1 MIRGNDLLVKYP
13 RFEEKYLI
21 EGLIENNSLNL
32 LVAPSYTGK
41 TYVALGLCKSIC
53 DDANFLDKTVD
64 SGTVLY
70 IDKEMKPKYFAKRL
84 RKLGFINS
92 VNFLYENNTQVDF
105 DDHSSKKQF
114 LDSIRVLVKEENL
127 KLVVIDSLN
136 AFSEGYDENSNSSMR
151 EVMSFL
157 VEVSSICTVLLI
169 HHVGKGNNN
178 SKLTREDIRGASC
191 IVDKSDNVFLIN
203 ALGEFERCLVVDKAR
218 NHDIKPKPVFFT
230 MTSGLD
236 ELLEFI
242 VDIEKEPKRP
252 LKELVL
258 EHFVSGMNR
267 SQLMAHF
274 RNNGMN
280 FIDVELDKVLDNID
294 EIEIV
299 RGNKNAKFYN
309 WKSVIR

>member
-13 RFEEKYLI
+13 SFDEKYLI

-92 VNFLYENNTQVDF
+92 NKFLYENNPSIDF
-105 DDHSSKKQF
+105 DDYSSRKQF
-114 LDSIRVLVKEENL
+114 LDSIRALIKEENL
-127 KLVVIDSLN
+127 KLIVIDSLN

-157 VEVSSICTVLLI
+157 VEVSSICSVLLI

-178 SKLTREDIRGASC
+178 SKLTRDDIRGASC

-203 ALGEFERCLVVDKAR
+203 ALSETERCIFVDKAR
-218 NHDIKPKPVFFT
+218 NHDIKPKPVFFS
-230 MTSGLD
+230 MTSG
-236 ELLEFI
+236 ENEVLEFI
-242 VDIEKEPKRP
+242 VDTEKEPKRP

-280 FIDVELDKVLDNID
+280 FTNVELDKVLDNIPD
-294 EIEIV
+294 INIEKGPNNSKI
-299 RGNKNAKFYN
+299 YTM
-309 WKSVIR
+309 I

>member
-13 RFEEKYLI
+13 SFEEKYLI

-41 TYVALGLCKSIC
+41 TYVALGICKSIC

-64 SGTVLY
+64 GGTVLY

-127 KLVVIDSLN
+127 KLIVVDSLK
-136 AFSEGYDENSNSSMR
+136 AFSEGCDENSNSSMGI
-151 EVMSFL
+151 VMSFL
-157 VEVSSICTVLLI
+157 VEVSSICSVLLI

-178 SKLTREDIRGASC
+178 SKLTRDDIRGASC

-218 NHDIKPKPVFFT
+218 NHDIKPKPVFFS
-230 MTSGLD
+230 MTSG
-236 ELLEFI
+236 ENEVLEFI
-242 VDIEKEPKRP
+242 VDIEKEPKKP

-280 FIDVELDKVLDNID
+280 FTNVELDKVLENITD
-294 EIEIV
+294 INVEKGPNNSKIYTMI
-299 RGNKNAKFYN
+299 
-309 WKSVIR
+309 

>member
-1 MIRGNDLLVKYP
+1 MIRGNDLLVSYP
-13 RFEEKYLI
+13 VFEEKYLV

-41 TYVALGLCKSIC
+41 TYVALGLCKSVC
-53 DDANFLDKTVD
+53 DGESFLNKTVD
-64 SGTVLY
+64 NGAVLF

-92 VNFLYENNTQVDF
+92 DKFLYENNPSIDF
-105 DDHSSKKQF
+105 DDYSSRKQF
-114 LDSIRVLVKEENL
+114 LDSIRALIKDENL
-127 KLVVIDSLN
+127 KLIVIDSLN
-136 AFSEGYDENSNSSMR
+136 AFSDGYDENSNSSMR

-178 SKLTREDIRGASC
+178 SKLTRDDIRGASC

-218 NHDIKPKPVFFT
+218 NHDIKPKPVFFS
-230 MTSGLD
+230 MTSG
-236 ELLEFI
+236 ENEVLEFI
-242 VDIEKEPKRP
+242 VDTEKEPKRP

-280 FIDVELDKVLDNID
+280 FTNIELDKVLDNIPD
-294 EIEIV
+294 INIEKGPNNSKI
-299 RGNKNAKFYN
+299 YTM
-309 WKSVIR
+309 I